1 MVAARRPES
10 WRAEIRADF
19 RRPRRPRDWARLAAW
34 AVAAYGLVAPVIR
47 MTVGY
52 DTVGFP
58 VTLVAAL
65 VAIVWIAP
73 RAHELRTWISYAAAI
88 FFFTQLRD
96 AADET
101 SIQASTG
108 YVLDWELWMF
118 GGVTPSA
125 WLQDRIGGGEANLGV
140 LAYIS
145 TIVHWSWFIFPHAVV
160 FGTFFVARRLF
171 SRMACIMAASFYFA
185 VVLYYLVPTIPPW
198 LAVEQGATTG
208 ISRIVE
214 DVGAT
219 LLGQSLSDKMFE
231 LVASPNPRAAMP
243 SLHFAAAFAVVIMGV
258 LLRSPRL
265 LVGALTYCLALAFA
279 LIYLGEHYFADILA
293 GGASGLT
300 AVFLAETAL
309 GNGPGARVLG
319 RIRARAAA
327 ARGVTLP
334 SLRQPPL
341 PDRATRPARREM
353 R

>member
-19 RRPRRPRDWARLAAW
+19 RRPRRPRDWVRLAAW

-47 MTVGY
+47 LTVGY

-65 VAIVWIAP
+65 AAIVWIAP
-73 RAHELRTWISYAAAI
+73 RTHELRTWISYAAAI
-88 FFFTQLRD
+88 YFFLQLRD

-125 WLQDRIGGGEANLGV
+125 WLQDRIGGGNGV
-140 LAYIS
+140 PGFLAYLS
-145 TIVHWSWFIFPHAVV
+145 AFVHWSWFIFPHAVV
-160 FGTFFVARRLF
+160 IGTYFVARRFF
-171 SRMACIMAASFYFA
+171 SRMACIVAASFYFA
-185 VVLYYLVPTIPPW
+185 VVLYYLIPTVPPW

-208 ISRIVE
+208 INRILV

-219 LLGQSLSDKMFE
+219 LFGQSLSDDLFDV
-231 LVASPNPRAAMP
+231 LASPNPLAAMP

-265 LVGALTYCLALAFA
+265 LVGALTYCVALAFA

-309 GNGPGARVLG
+309 GNGPGARLLG

-341 PDRATRPARREM
+341 TDRATRPTRREM